1 MPYYNC
7 TFLSDSGKYVKKT
20 IFADN
25 KQELRQNYSSS
36 EEKLLFVRRN
46 YFKDSSSLKVLTGK
60 IGYFDF
66 LLFNQKM
73 ITLLRSG
80 VSFVRSLEIVISNI
94 RKGNLKEVLLKTET
108 DIKNGIQISDA
119 FSSEQIPFQKIYRAS
134 LLAGEKSG
142 NLETILGQFNSYLEK
157 IANLRRRIIS
167 SMTYPT
173 ILFIFMIGMVALIL
187 LYAIPKFAS
196 FYADFEAKLPEMT
209 LKLMAL
215 GNFMQHNFIYIVL
228 GIIGVWI
235 LLKAIEKARRDIIIF
250 DYIKTRLPFMGN
262 IVIENAMTVFAR
274 TLAILISGG
283 IPVPEAVRIAVDTFS
298 NRYFYSKIKDIP
310 DKIKEGNLLSDA
322 LREVKFIP
330 PVFVEVIKVGET
342 SGNLAGVLNENA
354 DAFENSI
361 DAKISKFIS
370 LIEPILIVIMGV
382 VVAFMLVA
390 VYLPIFST
398 VHIVE

>member
-7 TFLSDSGKYVKKT
+7 TFLSDNGKYVKKT

-25 KQELRQNYSSS
+25 KQELRHNYSASD
-36 EEKLLFVRRN
+36 EKLLFVRRN
-46 YFKDSSSLKVLTGK
+46 YFKESSSLKFLSGK
-60 IGYFDF
+60 ISYFDF

-80 VSFVRSLEIVISNI
+80 VSFVRSLEIVIANI
-94 RKGNLKEVLLKTET
+94 RKGTLKEVLLKTEA

-119 FSSEQIPFQKIYRAS
+119 FASEQIPFQKIYRAS

-142 NLETILGQFNSYLEK
+142 NLETILGQFNKYLEK
-157 IANLRRRIIS
+157 IANLRRRIIGS
-167 SMTYPT
+167 LTYPT
-173 ILFIFMIGMVALIL
+173 ILFLFMIGMVAIIL

-209 LKLMAL
+209 LRLMAL
-215 GNFMQHNFIYIVL
+215 GNFMQHNIHIIILVIFGIF
-228 GIIGVWI
+228 GIIK
-235 LLKAIEKARRDIIIF
+235 LIEKTRRDIIIF
-250 DYIKTRLPFMGN
+250 DYIQTRLPFAGS
-262 IVIENAMTVFAR
+262 IVTENAMTVFAR

-283 IPVPEAVRIAVDTFS
+283 IPVPEAARIAVDTFS

-330 PVFVEVIKVGET
+330 PVFVEIIKVGET

-361 DAKISKFIS
+361 DAKISKLIS
-370 LIEPILIVIMGV
+370 LIEPVLIVVMGV

>member
-1 MPYYNC
+1 
-7 TFLSDSGKYVKKT
+7 
-20 IFADN
+20 
-25 KQELRQNYSSS
+25 
-36 EEKLLFVRRN
+36 
-46 YFKDSSSLKVLTGK
+46 
-60 IGYFDF
+60 
-66 LLFNQKM
+66 
-73 ITLLRSG
+73 
-80 VSFVRSLEIVISNI
+80 
-94 RKGNLKEVLLKTET
+94 
-108 DIKNGIQISDA
+108 
-119 FSSEQIPFQKIYRAS
+119 
-134 LLAGEKSG
+134 
-142 NLETILGQFNSYLEK
+142 
-157 IANLRRRIIS
+157 
-167 SMTYPT
+167 
-173 ILFIFMIGMVALIL
+173 MIGMVALIL

-209 LKLMAL
+209 LKLMGL
-215 GNFMQHNFIYIVL
+215 GNFMQHNIIYIVL
-228 GIIGVWI
+228 GIIGLWA
-235 LLKAIEKARRDIIIF
+235 LLKTIEKTRRDIIIF
-250 DYIKTRLPFMGN
+250 DYIKTRLPFVGSL
-262 IVIENAMTVFAR
+262 IVENAMTVFAR

-310 DKIKEGNLLSDA
+310 DKIKEGNLLSDV

-361 DAKISKFIS
+361 DAKISKLIS
-370 LIEPILIVIMGV
+370 LIEPILIVVMGV